1 MIRIAMTSVYVDDEE
16 RAHAFYGEVLG
27 FETRTN
33 LDLGGARF
41 ITVAAPGQD
50 VELLLEPG
58 DSPLAEQYRRGLREA
73 GLPCIVLGVD
83 DLRAEYERLGGLG
96 VRFTQPPT
104 EHGPVLSAV
113 LDDTVGNLVQ
123 LTQPLARDREP
134 APGSYRTG

>member
-16 RAHAFYGEVLG
+16 KAHVFYRDVLG
-27 FETRTN
+27 FETRTD

-58 DSPLAEQYRRGLREA
+58 DSPLAQQYRAGLRAA
-73 GLPCIVLGVD
+73 GLPCLVLGVD

-96 VRFTQPPT
+96 VRFTQAPT
-104 EHGPVLSAV
+104 KQGPLLTAV

-123 LTQPLARDREP
+123 LAQPA
-134 APGSYRTG
+134 A